1 MRRGNK
7 PQQQIYR
14 PGSGPL
20 RKSNSGIEE
29 SESDTNIVINS
40 RQNQSKHLLV
50 NDDIKHKSEGSSPR
64 DKVAD
69 IDTSSRVGDIS
80 TNTDST
86 KRQKKPEQMHYV
98 PRPLA
103 QAREMSLSQD
113 ITRNNPP
120 TNGNEKNYESDRF
133 SNNRNKRYFERK
145 REGSDFQNEWR
156 ETSPSVYRPRQGSE
170 PMGM

>member
-7 PQQQIYR
+7 PLQQIYR

-20 RKSNSGIEE
+20 RKSNTGIEE

-50 NDDIKHKSEGSSPR
+50 NDDMRHKSEGSSPR

-69 IDTSSRVGDIS
+69 IDTTSRVGDIS
-80 TNTDST
+80 INPDAS

-98 PRPLA
+98 PRPLV
-103 QAREMSLSQD
+103 QARESSAPQD
-113 ITRNNPP
+113 FTRNNPP
-120 TNGNEKNYESDRF
+120 TNGNERNYESDRF
-133 SNNRNKRYFERK
+133 TNRGKRYFERK
-145 REGSDFQNEWR
+145 RADDDFQNEWR

-170 PMGM
+170 PRGT